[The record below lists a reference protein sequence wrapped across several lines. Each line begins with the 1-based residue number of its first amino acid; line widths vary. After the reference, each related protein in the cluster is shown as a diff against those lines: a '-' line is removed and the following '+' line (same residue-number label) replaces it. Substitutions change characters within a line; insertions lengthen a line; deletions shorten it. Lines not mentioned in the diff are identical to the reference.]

1 MAGATSHESVR
12 DEPGTRERESYN
24 VLILDG
30 SCKQALTSA
39 RSLGRAGLRVA
50 IGESIGQYRFGLE
63 PPAFYSRYCARSVV
77 LPNYIGDS
85 APYVAAVIA
94 FVRDHRVRVVLPTGD
109 ESVVELA
116 PCRERF
122 AELGCTLVVAS
133 DAALEIA
140 NDKSRTLEVAAQ
152 LGIDYPQSVLVNGV
166 EDLRAAEAQFG
177 YPFVVKPT
185 VSWTGEA
192 ADRVC
197 PVEVI
202 NEAEAIEAI
211 TRFVATGCKALAQ
224 QWASGRREG
233 VTLLMADGEVL
244 GVCGAIAH
252 RTTPLLGGVSV
263 MRESITVP
271 EDILDA
277 SVSLAKAIGL
287 EGPSEVEWRRD
298 MTGRPLLM
306 EINPRLA
313 GTLENANK
321 SGMDFPLLI
330 WKWATGQPI
339 QPVLSYRVGVRTRW
353 LSGDLRWLRRNLS
366 QAGRPDTVSASRAIW
381 AFLSEFARTRHY
393 DYVDRH
399 DMRPALAELRQTT
412 VIVRNR
418 LPQAVSRGN
427 E

>member
-1 MAGATSHESVR
+1 MAGATPGELVR
-12 DEPGTRERESYN
+12 EEPGTAGELETYDI
-24 VLILDG
+24 LILDG

-39 RSLGRAGLRVA
+39 RSLGRTGLRVA
-50 IGESIGQYRFGLE
+50 IGESAGQYRFGLE
-63 PPAFYSRYCARSVV
+63 PPAFHSRYCARSVA
-77 LPNYIGDS
+77 LPDYVGDP

-94 FVRDHRVRVVLPTGD
+94 FVRDHHVRVVLPMGD

-116 PCRERF
+116 PYRKLF
-122 AELGCTLVVAS
+122 TELGCTLVVAS

-140 NDKSRTLEVAAQ
+140 NDKSRTLEVADQ
-152 LGIDYPQSVLVNGV
+152 LGIGYPKSVEVNGV

-177 YPFVVKPT
+177 YPFVIKPT
-185 VSWTGEA
+185 ISWTGEA
-192 ADRVC
+192 TDRVS

-202 NEAEAIEAI
+202 NETESMEAV
-211 TRFVATGCKALAQ
+211 TRFLATGCRVLAQ

-233 VTLLMADGEVL
+233 VTLLMADGKVL

-287 EGPSEVEWRRD
+287 DGPSEVEWRRD
-298 MTGRPLLM
+298 TSGRALLM

-321 SGMDFPLLI
+321 SGVDFPLLI
-330 WKWATGQPI
+330 WKWTTGQPI
-339 QPVLSYRVGVRTRW
+339 QPVLSYRTGVRTRW
-353 LSGDLRWLRRNLS
+353 LSGDLRWLRRNLRE
-366 QAGRPDTVSASRAIW
+366 AGRPDTVAAWRAIW
-381 AFLSEFARTRHY
+381 TFLWEFARTRHY
-393 DYVDRH
+393 DYIDRH
-399 DMRPALAELRQTT
+399 DMRPALAELRQTA
-412 VIVRNR
+412 VIVRRR
-418 LPQAVSRGN
+418 LP
-427 E
+427 

>member
-1 MAGATSHESVR
+1 MAGTTPDELVR
-12 DEPGTRERESYN
+12 DGPGTAGERESYDI
-24 VLILDG
+24 LILDG
-30 SCKQALTSA
+30 SCKQSLTSA
-39 RSLGRAGLRVA
+39 RSLGRTGLRVA
-50 IGESIGQYRFGLE
+50 IGESTGQYRFGVV
-63 PPAFYSRYCARSVV
+63 PPSFHSRYCARSVA
-77 LPNYIGDS
+77 LPDYVGDP
-85 APYVAAVIA
+85 APYVVAVIE
-94 FVRDHRVRVVLPTGD
+94 FVRDHRVKVVLPTGD
-109 ESVVELA
+109 ESVVGLA
-116 PCRERF
+116 PYRERF

-140 NDKSRTLEVAAQ
+140 NDKSRTLEVADQ
-152 LGIDYPQSVLVNGV
+152 LGIDYPKSVEVNGV

-185 VSWTGEA
+185 ISWTGEGT
-192 ADRVC
+192 DRVN

-202 NEAEAIEAI
+202 NEAEAMEAI
-211 TRFVATGCKALAQ
+211 TRFLATGCKALAQ

-244 GVCGAIAH
+244 GACGAIAH

-277 SVSLAKAIGL
+277 SVSMAKAIGL
-287 EGPSEVEWRRD
+287 DGPAEVEWRRD
-298 MTGRPLLM
+298 RSGRALLM

-321 SGMDFPLLI
+321 SGVDFPLLV
-330 WKWATGQPI
+330 WKWATGRPI
-339 QPVLSYRVGVRTRW
+339 LPVLSYRTGVRTRW

-366 QAGRPDTVSASRAIW
+366 EAGRPDTVSAPRAIW
-381 AFLSEFARTRHY
+381 TFLWEFARTRHY
-393 DYVDRH
+393 DYIDRH
-399 DMRPALAELRQTT
+399 DMRPALAELRQTA

-418 LPQAVSRGN
+418 LP
-427 E
+427 

>member
-1 MAGATSHESVR
+1 MASATSDESVM
-12 DEPGTRERESYN
+12 DEPGTAGERETYD

-30 SCKQALTSA
+30 GCKQALTSA
-39 RSLGRAGLRVA
+39 RSLGRTGLRVA
-50 IGESIGQYRFGLE
+50 IGESTGRYRFGVE
-63 PPAFYSRYCARSVV
+63 PPAFHSRYCARSVA
-77 LPNYIGDS
+77 LPDYVGGS

-116 PCRERF
+116 PWRERF
-122 AELGCTLVVAS
+122 AELGCTLAVAS
-133 DAALEIA
+133 EAALEVA
-140 NDKSRTLEVAAQ
+140 NDKSRTLEVAAK
-152 LGIDYPQSVLVNGV
+152 LGIDYPKSMQVNGV
-166 EDLRAAEAQFG
+166 DDLRAAEAQFG

-185 VSWTGEA
+185 MSWTGEA
-192 ADRVC
+192 TGRVS

-202 NEAEAIEAI
+202 NEAEAMEALA
-211 TRFVATGCKALAQ
+211 RFAATGCGVLAQ

-233 VTLLMADGEVL
+233 VTLLIADGEVV

-271 EDILDA
+271 KDILNA
-277 SVSLAKAIGL
+277 SVSLVKAMGL

-298 MTGRPLLM
+298 KTGRALLM

-321 SGMDFPLLI
+321 SGIDFPLLI
-330 WKWATGQPI
+330 WKWATGEPI
-339 QPVLSYRVGVRTRW
+339 QPALSYRVGVRTRW
-353 LSGDLRWLRRNLS
+353 LSGDLRWLRGNLS
-366 QAGRPDTVSASRAIW
+366 EAGRPDAVSPPRAIW
-381 AFLSEFARTRHY
+381 LFLSEFARTRHY
-393 DYVDRH
+393 DYIDRH
-399 DMRPALAELRQTT
+399 DMGPALAEFRQTA

-418 LPQAVSRGN
+418 LF
-427 E
+427 